1 LLALQRAFTR
11 NKKPYKA
18 NDIAARRAKLA
29 VSIGGESVRIDVGS
43 QPRAAK
49 KNQKHDGRVV
59 SQYIGRCCSTRNHM
73 VAELVALGE
82 LVSALRSLD
91 DDALKEKLQNSLME
105 SLRSGTKTVRGLCLT
120 NAGGAGGLAA
130 EAAAA
135 ADRQTASVFSD
146 EEVAGIFADCLK
158 DMSAENYKGVILGGF
173 ESFVEELSNNV
184 QYGSA
189 LHATATAAVATAKDR
204 TAKQIEVVS
213 DLQGQIAALLEPA
226 GGGGGGGSGVVD
238 DLELGSLDGAVD
250 EASRGLQEA
259 LATACESLR
268 EQERAEREAGLRLD
282 TLSSRAEL
290 DGPCQRMARSWR
302 LLKKWYEPL
311 LTNKAGWSA
320 ADHESAFQ
328 EWDKH
333 FTEHYGQST
342 LAYVVNFREN
352 HVTQMLF
359 SEARYQGELTPANW
373 STQRSECCGKMIKD
387 EARLLYGF
395 ANRGFNN
402 ADMIARRRHNR
413 IYHYASTMAKK
424 GTSKCSIC
432 RVAGHSKNNQS
443 FHPIHPR

>member
-1 LLALQRAFTR
+1 M
-11 NKKPYKA
+11 
-18 NDIAARRAKLA
+18 D
-29 VSIGGESVRIDVGS
+29 
-43 QPRAAK
+43 
-49 KNQKHDGRVV
+49 
-59 SQYIGRCCSTRNHM
+59 
-73 VAELVALGE
+73 
-82 LVSALRSLD
+82 
-91 DDALKEKLQNSLME
+91 
-105 SLRSGTKTVRGLCLT
+105 
-120 NAGGAGGLAA
+120 
-130 EAAAA
+130 
-135 ADRQTASVFSD
+135 
-146 EEVAGIFADCLK
+146 
-158 DMSAENYKGVILGGF
+158 
-173 ESFVEELSNNV
+173 
-184 QYGSA
+184 
-189 LHATATAAVATAKDR
+189 
-204 TAKQIEVVS
+204 VVS
-213 DLQGQIAALLEPA
+213 DLQGQISALLEPA
-226 GGGGGGGSGVVD
+226 GGGGDGSGVVD
-238 DLELGSLDGAVD
+238 DLGLGSLDGAVD
-250 EASRGLQEA
+250 EASRDLHEA

-328 EWDKH
+328 KWDKH

-373 STQRSECCGKMIKD
+373 STQRNECCGKMIKD

-402 ADMIARRRHNR
+402 ADMIAGRRHNR

-424 GTSKCSIC
+424 ETSKCSIC
-432 RVAGHSKNNQS
+432 CVVGHSKNNQS
-443 FHPIHPR
+443 FHPIHP